1 MLNAK
6 CGMLNNNDTHVRVF
20 PLKV

>member
-1 MLNAK
+1 
-6 CGMLNNNDTHVRVF
+6 MLNNNDTHVRVF